1 MRALLLAALAAP
13 LRAADP
19 TTKTIAPGVEMPV
32 LNLGTCCGSKPSVGL
47 PSWLAAGGVGI
58 DTANDYGDQNVIG
71 GILNPFLAAQGRS
84 RSDYFI
90 TTKVPAGFGGAAAC
104 KADPSVSLNTLKQNL
119 AQLNTSYVDL
129 VLLHKP
135 CKTAAQNN
143 ALWKGLMMAK
153 AENLTRAIGVSNYKV
168 PDLEALEGDTPAVNQ
183 CLMSVS
189 LHDDKTI
196 EYCQGKGIT
205 CASPTPAGRATSARP
220 AHRPMYVRL

>member
-84 RSDYFI
+84 RS
-90 TTKVPAGFGGAAAC
+90 VR
-104 KADPSVSLNTLKQNL
+104 PSPPSSAHGCSPPL
-119 AQLNTSYVDL
+119 
-129 VLLHKP
+129 
-135 CKTAAQNN
+135 
-143 ALWKGLMMAK
+143 
-153 AENLTRAIGVSNYKV
+153 
-168 PDLEALEGDTPAVNQ
+168 TPAAGLRTTSSRPR
-183 CLMSVS
+183 CRP
-189 LHDDKTI
+189 
-196 EYCQGKGIT
+196 
-205 CASPTPAGRATSARP
+205 ASAGRPPARPTPPSR
-220 AHRPMYVRL
+220 

>member
-1 MRALLLAALAAP
+1 M
-13 LRAADP
+13 
-19 TTKTIAPGVEMPV
+19 
-32 LNLGTCCGSKPSVGL
+32 
-47 PSWLAAGGVGI
+47 
-58 DTANDYGDQNVIG
+58 
-71 GILNPFLAAQGRS
+71 
-84 RSDYFI
+84 
-90 TTKVPAGFGGAAAC
+90 PAGFGGAAAC

-205 CASPTPAGRATSARP
+205 CASPGPCCLCCGTLYPLPPPPAPPRTNVA
-220 AHRPMYVRL
+220 